1 MTETAN
7 LFILQA
13 VKRSLMIF
21 IVSTVGPI
29 LTLRHYRAVF
39 IFLIIL
45 TYSAALKQ
53 SQKRTA
59 LLNYSMRRNI
69 KSMVG

>member
-1 MTETAN
+1 MIETED
-7 LFILQA
+7 LFILQKA
-13 VKRSLMIF
+13 KPSLMIF
-21 IVSTVGPI
+21 IVSMVGPI
-29 LTLRHYRAVF
+29 LTLRHYREVF

-45 TYSAALKQ
+45 TYSEALKQ
-53 SQKRTA
+53 SQRRIA